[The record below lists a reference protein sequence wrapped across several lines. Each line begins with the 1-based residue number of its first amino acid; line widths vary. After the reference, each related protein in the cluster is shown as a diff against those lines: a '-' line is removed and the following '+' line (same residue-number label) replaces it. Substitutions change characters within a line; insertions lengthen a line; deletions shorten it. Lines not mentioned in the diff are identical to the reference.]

1 MELSEETKMKLW
13 ATTDVISDDQ
23 NKKKVSRAKD

>member
-13 ATTDVISDDQ
+13 ATTEAISDGKR
-23 NKKKVSRAKD
+23 KKPNRAND

>member
-13 ATTDVISDDQ
+13 ATTDELSDGK
-23 NKKKVSRAKD
+23 NKKKVNHAKD

>member
-1 MELSEETKMKLW
+1 MELSEETKMKLC
-13 ATTDVISDDQ
+13 ATTDEISDGQ